1 MGRSHGVKRLIK
13 IVKSERPEKKF
24 DAYFEMDNGRV
35 KRTSFGAAG
44 MSNYTRH
51 KNSARKQRYLTR
63 HTGKGEDWTDPTTAG
78 ALSRWVLWN
87 KPGFRES
94 IADFKRRF
102 GI

>member
-1 MGRSHGVKRLIK
+1 MGHGVKRLIK
-13 IVKSERPEKKF
+13 IVKSAKPEKKF

-51 KNSARKQRYLTR
+51 KNSTRKQRYLTR
-63 HTGKGEDWTDPTTAG
+63 HGGMKEDWSDPTTAG

-87 KPGFRES
+87 KTGFRAS